1 MYTLDLPLSTL
12 LHIIPVLNVSIHAD
26 KLGAMARPTIKDVAR
41 HANVSI
47 GTVSNVQ
54 NRPWVVAEATR
65 ERVLNAIDSLGFVW
79 NGGARQLRG
88 IRSPAIALIVLDFGN
103 PFFTEVARGVEQA
116 ASEAD
121 HLVILASSNSA
132 ASREDRAL
140 RMLDEQRVAG
150 ILMSPS
156 SKTPSPR
163 LREIRSHG
171 TPVVLLDRHRSRRDQ
186 CSVAI
191 NDTTGAAQVARHLLD
206 LGHREIGLLNGP
218 RYLKPC
224 FERREGFL
232 TVLADAGL
240 EVAPAFDLEAPM
252 TVEAGE
258 RAAGELF
265 DGTGTPSA
273 LFCGN
278 DLMAIGAERA
288 ALARDL
294 RIPED
299 VAIVGYDD
307 VRFAETSL
315 VPLTSVR
322 NPAYELGFRA
332 AELLIEE
339 VTNSEGHRHRSVLI
353 EPELVVRQSTTGVRE
368 TVARPGGARASTGAA
383 ALPA

>member
-1 MYTLDLPLSTL
+1 LYTLDLPLSTL

-163 LREIRSHG
+163 L
-171 TPVVLLDRHRSRRDQ
+171 RRDQ